1 MGSQLPCTGDFTV
14 KPGLDNSKEST
25 REIILRTIRQRH
37 QATVNELAEAADVSP
52 VTVRHH
58 LNALQAE
65 SLLESDSVRRKVGR
79 PYHVYSLSEKGLE
92 LFPKR
97 YASLSIRLLE
107 ELKNQFAPEVVTSL
121 FQGVVEAIVDEH
133 RSEFEALDLEER
145 LGYLVEL
152 LADEGFL
159 ARWEKRD
166 ERYHI
171 IEYSCPYLS
180 LGHEHAEI
188 CHFDRDLIVAV
199 LDTEVEQHSCM
210 LNGDSCC
217 QFSFVPA
224 PAEPA
229 RVAGPPEMANRKT
242 GQRLME
248 KER

>member
-1 MGSQLPCTGDFTV
+1 MKL
-14 KPGLDNSKEST
+14 GLDNSKEST
-25 REIILRTIRQRH
+25 RDIILRTIRQRH

-58 LNALQAE
+58 LNVLQAE
-65 SLLESDSVRRKVGR
+65 SLLELESVRRKVGR

-107 ELKNQFAPEVVTSL
+107 ELKNQFAPEVVRSI
-121 FQGVVEAIVDEH
+121 FQGVVEAIVEEH
-133 RSEFEALDLEER
+133 RGEFEELELEER
-145 LGYLVEL
+145 LAYLVEL

-166 ERYHI
+166 DRYHI

-210 LNGDSCC
+210 LSGDSCC
-217 QFSFVPA
+217 QFSFVPV
-224 PAEPA
+224 PVERTRPKN
-229 RVAGPPEMANRKT
+229 GW
-242 GQRLME
+242 RLME
-248 KER
+248 KNG

>member
-1 MGSQLPCTGDFTV
+1 MKL
-14 KPGLDNSKEST
+14 GLDNSNEST
-25 REIILRTIRQRH
+25 RDIILRTIRQRH

-58 LNALQAE
+58 LNVLQAE
-65 SLLESDSVRRKVGR
+65 SLLELESVRRKVGR

-97 YASLSIRLLE
+97 YASLSLRLLE
-107 ELKNQFAPEVVTSL
+107 EMKNQFAPEVVRNI

-133 RSEFEALDLEER
+133 RGEFEGLELEER
-145 LGYLVEL
+145 LAYLVEL

-166 ERYHI
+166 DRYHI

-188 CHFDRDLIVAV
+188 CHFDRNLIVAV

-210 LNGDSCC
+210 LSGDSCC
-217 QFSFVPA
+217 QFSFVPV
-224 PAEPA
+224 PVETA
-229 RVAGPPEMANRKT
+229 RPKNGWH
-242 GQRLME
+242 LME
-248 KER
+248 KNG